1 MNQYAKLAASG
12 ALFASLFYL
21 VLTGKIQASDYQTL
35 AVGAL
40 GAVGGWHAA
49 SRPKSKD
56 QSPDAGKMVGAPLL
70 LPQLQNHIEDKLGMV
85 NSQVKPDPIHQTQ
98 ENP

>member
-12 ALFASLFYL
+12 ALFGSLFYL

-40 GAVGGWHAA
+40 GAVGGWHAR
-49 SRPKSKD
+49 SSGK
-56 QSPDAGKMVGAPLL
+56 QSDHSEDVLDMVAP
-70 LPQLQNHIEDKLGMV
+70 
-85 NSQVKPDPIHQTQ
+85 STAATQ
-98 ENP
+98 ELPK

>member
-21 VLTGKIQASDYQTL
+21 VLTSKIQASDYQTL

-56 QSPDAGKMVGAPLL
+56 LLPEDGKMVSSQNPT
-70 LPQLQNHIEDKLGMV
+70 LPPKEG
-85 NSQVKPDPIHQTQ
+85 
-98 ENP
+98 